1 MIVGVPKEV
10 LDNESRVAL
19 TPFGA
24 AALVRAGHTV
34 LIQASAGEGSGF
46 SDDEYRQVG
55 AQVVADAA
63 DAWAAELVLKVKEP
77 QPSEYRFLRA
87 GQILFAF
94 LHLAAAPGLAG
105 QLIERGVTAI
115 AYETVRAADGTLPLL
130 APMSTIAGRMAPQIA
145 AQYLTRVYGGRGKL
159 LAGVPGV
166 APARV
171 VVLGAG
177 TVGTNAARIALGMG
191 AFVTLFDANLER
203 LRQLDAILS
212 GRVITMASSPAA
224 IAEAVRTA
232 DVVIGAVLVPGGRAP
247 ILVTEEMVTSMQ
259 PGAVIIDVAVDQG
272 GCVATIR
279 PTTHSAPVYTVHGV
293 LHYGVTNMPGAV
305 PRTATMALCDATL
318 PYVLR
323 LAERGLDALDD
334 PALALGLNTFQGM
347 VIHPAVAAA
356 LGLEPG
362 PPPARAPRRRARA
375 AHRR

>member
-1 MIVGVPKEV
+1 MIIGVPKEIK
-10 LDNESRVAL
+10 DNEYRVAL

-24 AALVRAGHTV
+24 EALIRAGHRV
-34 LIQASAGEGSGF
+34 LVQTGAGEGSGF
-46 SDDEYRQVG
+46 SDEEYRRAG

-77 QPSEYRFLRA
+77 QPSEYQYLRE

-94 LHLAAAPGLAG
+94 LHLAAAPELAR
-105 QLIERGVTAI
+105 QLVERGVTAI
-115 AYETVRAADGTLPLL
+115 AYETVRTADGSLPLL
-130 APMSTIAGRMAPQIA
+130 APMSAIAGRMAPQIA

-177 TVGTNAARIALGMG
+177 TVGTNATRIALGMG
-191 AFVTLFDANLER
+191 ALVTLFDANLER
-203 LRQLDAILS
+203 LRQLDTVLS

-224 IAEAVRTA
+224 IAEAVHLA
-232 DVVIGAVLVPGGRAP
+232 DAVIGAVLVPGGRAP
-247 ILVTEEMVTSMQ
+247 ILVTEEMVATMQ
-259 PGAVIIDVAVDQG
+259 PGAVVIDVAVDQG
-272 GCVATIR
+272 GCVETIR

-323 LAERGLDALDD
+323 LAERGLDALED

-356 LGLEPG
+356 LGIEPG
-362 PPPARAPRRRARA
+362 PRPTRAPRARPRA
-375 AHRR
+375 ARQR